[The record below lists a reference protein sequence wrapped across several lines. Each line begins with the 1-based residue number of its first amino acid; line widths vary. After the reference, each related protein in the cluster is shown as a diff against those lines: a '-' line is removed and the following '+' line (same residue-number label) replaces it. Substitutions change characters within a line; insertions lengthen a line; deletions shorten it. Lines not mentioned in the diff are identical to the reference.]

1 MILNEIKSSLK
12 SAMKDSNKSEVL
24 AMRNILEKIKQY
36 EVDKKTSVNEND
48 ILTIIS
54 KYVKQLRDSIDQF
67 KKGNRLDLV
76 QKEQNE
82 LEIILRFLPKQLDK
96 NEVSQIIENT
106 IKDLNASNLSDMGKV
121 IGVVISQTKGQADGK
136 MISEIVKEKLK

>member
-1 MILNEIKSSLK
+1 MILNKIKNSLK
-12 SAMKDSNKSEVL
+12 DAMKDSNKSEVL

-36 EVDKKTSVNEND
+36 EVDNKTSVNEND

-54 KYVKQLRDSIDQF
+54 KYVKQLRDSIEQF

-76 QKEQNE
+76 EKEQSE

-96 NEVSQIIENT
+96 KEVTKIIENT
-106 IKDLNASNLSDMGKV
+106 IENLNASNLSDMGKV

>member
-12 SAMKDSNKSEVL
+12 SAMKNSNKSEVL

-76 QKEQNE
+76 EKEQNE
-82 LEIILRFLPKQLDK
+82 LEIILRFLPKQLDR

>member
-76 QKEQNE
+76 EKEQNE
-82 LEIILRFLPKQLDK
+82 LEIILRFLPKQLDR

>member
-1 MILNEIKSSLK
+1 MILNKIKNSLK
-12 SAMKDSNKSEVL
+12 DAMKNSNKSEVL

-36 EVDKKTSVNEND
+36 ELDNKTSVNEND

-54 KYVKQLRDSIDQF
+54 KYVKQLRDSIQQF

-76 QKEQNE
+76 EREQSE

-96 NEVSQIIENT
+96 KELTKIIENT
-106 IKDLNASNLSDMGKV
+106 IENLNASNLSDMGKV

>member
-76 QKEQNE
+76 EKEQNE
-82 LEIILRFLPKQLDK
+82 LKIILRFLPKQLDR

>member
-1 MILNEIKSSLK
+1 MILNKIKNSLK
-12 SAMKDSNKSEVL
+12 DAMKDSNKSEVL

-36 EVDKKTSVNEND
+36 EVDNKTSVNEND

-54 KYVKQLRDSIDQF
+54 KYVKQLRDSIEQF

-76 QKEQNE
+76 EKEQSE

-96 NEVSQIIENT
+96 KEVTKIIENT
-106 IKDLNASNLSDMGKV
+106 IKNLNASNLSDMGKV